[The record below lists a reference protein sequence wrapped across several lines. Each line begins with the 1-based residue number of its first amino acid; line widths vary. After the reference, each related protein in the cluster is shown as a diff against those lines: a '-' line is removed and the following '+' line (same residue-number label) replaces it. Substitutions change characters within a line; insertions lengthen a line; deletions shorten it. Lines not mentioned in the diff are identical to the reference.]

1 MPQQVRAMQ
10 TVSLAPVGE
19 CNFNGVTSQME
30 KTCEHERSGLPTAQV
45 RKYSAKYYSHGFAG

>member
-1 MPQQVRAMQ
+1 MQ